1 MVATLLRRGRV
12 VGVGGSKQRLDAL
25 RKRLK
30 NPEGLLAM
38 SADLT
43 TETGVTEAFDAAKGV
58 EVLVNV
64 AGGFD
69 MGPVADT
76 PVATWDRLMALNAR
90 TTFLTSRRAFV
101 VGTCRSIINVGARPG
116 VGGST
121 HMSAY
126 AASKAAVCNL
136 TQSLAA
142 EGLEAGI
149 RVNAILPSVID
160 TAANR
165 LAMPEVDPADWVTP
179 ESLAGVVEFLA
190 SDAARD
196 ITGALV
202 PVYGRA

>member
-1 MVATLLRRGRV
+1 M
-12 VGVGGSKQRLDAL
+12 
-25 RKRLK
+25 
-30 NPEGLLAM
+30 
-38 SADLT
+38 
-43 TETGVTEAFDAAKGV
+43 
-58 EVLVNV
+58 
-64 AGGFD
+64 
-69 MGPVADT
+69 
-76 PVATWDRLMALNAR
+76 
-90 TTFLTSRRAFV
+90 
-101 VGTCRSIINVGARPG
+101 GTCRSIINVGARPG
-116 VGGST
+116 VGGSA